1 MLYDEQHN
9 PISREF
15 KLWNLSKRQG
25 VMVVRGQSYLAA
37 TTLRQAATVVARLH
51 FGGRWGA
58 AVGQESG
65 RNGSWNVGNLAV
77 AFRP

>member
-51 FGGRWGA
+51 FGGR
-58 AVGQESG
+58 
-65 RNGSWNVGNLAV
+65 
-77 AFRP
+77 